1 MTHDHSALLAQ
12 LDALTGAD
20 SASVF
25 AELIRTGLQALIEA
39 EATDKL
45 GAGRYERTN
54 TRTTHRNG
62 HRTKTVATTSGDVE
76 VKIPKLRSGSFF
88 PSLLERRRR
97 IDKALYAVV
106 MEAYVHGVSTRSVD
120 DLVGALG
127 VGSGISKSEVS
138 RICAGLDAE
147 IARFRERTLT
157 HTSFPYVFLDAT
169 FCKVRVGAHV
179 VSQALVVATGVSI
192 DGTREVLGTAVGDS
206 ESFEFW
212 REFLTSLKARGLSGV
227 HLVISDAHSGLK
239 AAVMQQFAGSSWQ
252 RCRVHCD
259 CKELMCRFG
268 CVALLLWYR
277 GEQGGGGAV
286 ADGCRQRGVA
296 VLFEQWPHV
305 EQRIADG
312 AGADLEQLGQDSAG
326 AQAPQVQHSG
336 QDTFGIGDLLKED
349 SAAAPGHP
357 FAAALGVAAS
367 FDHGGLPNGEA
378 FDEFVQLPATHA
390 GQSRMRQ
397 CFGEQPIRCGDGG
410 RVITEKSREVGGG
423 AQAQP
428 DHRGDAVA
436 VFVEQHPRF
445 GDDFA

>member
-45 GAGRYERTN
+45 GAGRYERTDK
-54 TRTTHRNG
+54 RITHRNG

-127 VGSGISKSEVS
+127 VESGISKSEVS
-138 RICAGLDAE
+138 RICAGLDGE

-252 RCRVHCD
+252 RCRVHFMRNIRAAVSSKHVPPVMAAVKTIFAHTD
-259 CKELMCRFG
+259 PVE
-268 CVALLLWYR
+268 VA
-277 GEQGGGGAV
+277 A
-286 ADGCRQRGVA
+286 
-296 VLFEQWPHV
+296 QW
-305 EQRIADG
+305 D
-312 AGADLEQLGQDSAG
+312 
-326 AQAPQVQHSG
+326 QVT
-336 QDTFGIGDLLKED
+336 DTFSGSFSK
-349 SAAAPGHP
+349 
-357 FAAALGVAAS
+357 AAALMEAAKHDVLAFTAFPKAHWQKIWS
-367 FDHGGLPNGEA
+367 NNPIERLNKEIKRRADVVEIFPNPAA
-378 FDEFVQLPATHA
+378 FLRLATA
-390 GQSRMRQ
+390 V
-397 CFGEQPIRCGDGG
+397 
-410 RVITEKSREVGGG
+410 VI
-423 AQAQP
+423 
-428 DHRGDAVA
+428 
-436 VFVEQHPRF
+436 EQHDEWQVTRRYVSDVSMDELRAVIAAKQHATEPVVSLT
-445 GDDFA
+445 GSSETA